1 MENSQLTV
9 FLNVQPVVPKT
20 NFPIDQTNKVFY
32 LLLIFKK
39 ELLNFFIY
47 FIKDVFIYVLMF
59 YEVYLSAV
67 FIFNTLQKCRFFYFQ
82 FYKRLAYIIVTFC
95 KRFKN

>member
-20 NFPIDQTNKVFY
+20 NLSIDQTNKVFY

-39 ELLNFFIY
+39 ELLNFVIY
-47 FIKDVFIYVLMF
+47 FIKDIYLCTNVL
-59 YEVYLSAV
+59 
-67 FIFNTLQKCRFFYFQ
+67 
-82 FYKRLAYIIVTFC
+82 
-95 KRFKN
+95 